1 MKKKIYLADD
11 EKNIRDLI
19 TMFLKNEGYEVQS
32 FENGDELYKA
42 FLNSPADMII
52 LDIMMPGTDGLGIC
66 SKIRE
71 SHNVPII
78 MVSARDSELDRV
90 TGITMGSDDYLAK
103 PFSPMELVARVKAI
117 FRRIG
122 FEHIN
127 DEINID
133 SSATN
138 EPAISITGNTAAV
151 GTHKYGDLILDM
163 NIKTATKN
171 GKNIDF
177 TPLELSFMAYMVE
190 NCEKAVSREELL
202 KNVWQYDEFG
212 IDCRATD
219 DVVKRLRKKL
229 SDNQSCV
236 LIKSVWGHGF
246 RLEVEEFKPKHES
259 DKKSKRK

>member
-11 EKNIRDLI
+11 EKNIRDLMS
-19 TMFLKNEGYEVQS
+19 MFLKNEGYEVHG
-32 FENGDELYKA
+32 FENGDELYDS
-42 FLNSPADMII
+42 FLQSPADMII

-71 SHNVPII
+71 SYNVPII

-127 DEINID
+127 DESTSNSSNIND
-133 SSATN
+133 GTSSPIEHTVSN
-138 EPAISITGNTAAV
+138 

-163 NIKTATKN
+163 NSKTANKN
-171 GKNIDF
+171 GSSIDF

-190 NCEKAVSREELL
+190 NYEKAVSREELL
-202 KNVWQYDEFG
+202 KNVWQYDDFG
-212 IDCRATD
+212 VDCRATD

-229 SDNQSCV
+229 ADNQSCV

-246 RLEVEEFKPKHES
+246 RLEVEECKPEHES
-259 DKKSKRK
+259 GKKSKRK

>member
-1 MKKKIYLADD
+1 MKKRIYLADD

-19 TMFLKNEGYEVQS
+19 TMFLKNEGYEVHG
-32 FENGDELYKA
+32 FENGDELYES
-42 FLNSPADMII
+42 FLHSPADMII

-71 SHNVPII
+71 SYNVPII

-127 DEINID
+127 DEITKASDTNENP
-133 SSATN
+133 SATS
-138 EPAISITGNTAAV
+138 ENTIA
-151 GTHKYGDLILDM
+151 GTHKYGDLVLDT

-171 GKNIDF
+171 GKSIDF

-236 LIKSVWGHGF
+236 IIKSVWGHGF

-259 DKKSKRK
+259 GKKSKRK